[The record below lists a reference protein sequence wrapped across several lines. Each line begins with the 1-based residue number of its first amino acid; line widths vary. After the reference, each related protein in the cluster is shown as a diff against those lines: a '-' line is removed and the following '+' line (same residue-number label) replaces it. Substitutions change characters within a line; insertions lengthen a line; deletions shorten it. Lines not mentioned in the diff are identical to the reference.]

1 MRILFL
7 AIILWHSVILSAQ
20 EKITLLFVGDLM
32 QHDAQIKAARTPQG
46 YDYSDCFKHLKEAIS
61 QADLAIGN
69 LEVTL
74 AGKPYRGYPS
84 FSAPDEYL
92 QAIKEAGF
100 DILLTANNHCL
111 DRRKKGLERTI
122 LLLDSLGISH
132 AGTYRT
138 PEARAERYPL
148 LVEVKGLR
156 IAFLNYTYD
165 TNGLEPSAPNV
176 VNYIHKEEIRQDI
189 LKARRMHPDVIIA
202 CMHWGLE
209 YHLRPNKAE
218 RELADWLLAQGVDHI
233 IGSHPH
239 VPQPIEVKKSAH
251 SHHKHAVVY
260 SLGNFISN
268 MSKLHTDGG
277 VMVKLEIKKFPH
289 HSYLS
294 DCNYSLVWTS
304 RPQLSGKKNFEIYP
318 ASFIDQ
324 PISNEEFIPMNTYLK
339 DIRQL
344 YEKYNIGVSEY
355 IFE

>member
-122 LLLDSLGISH
+122 HVLDSLQIPYV
-132 AGTYRT
+132 GTYINKN
-138 PEARAERYPL
+138 AREQLYPRIIQ
-148 LVEVKGLR
+148 KNGFR
-156 IAFLNYTYD
+156 IALLSYTYA
-165 TNGLEPSAPNV
+165 TNGIEADKQVYSQKS
-176 VNYIHKEEIRQDI
+176 KEE
-189 LKARRMHPDVIIA
+189 
-202 CMHWGLE
+202 
-209 YHLRPNKAE
+209 
-218 RELADWLLAQGVDHI
+218 
-233 IGSHPH
+233 
-239 VPQPIEVKKSAH
+239 QP
-251 SHHKHAVVY
+251 
-260 SLGNFISN
+260 
-268 MSKLHTDGG
+268 
-277 VMVKLEIKKFPH
+277 
-289 HSYLS
+289 
-294 DCNYSLVWTS
+294 
-304 RPQLSGKKNFEIYP
+304 
-318 ASFIDQ
+318 
-324 PISNEEFIPMNTYLK
+324 
-339 DIRQL
+339 
-344 YEKYNIGVSEY
+344 
-355 IFE
+355 

>member
-1 MRILFL
+1 MLRL
-7 AIILWHSVILSAQ
+7 ILSAQ

-138 PEARAERYPL
+138 PEERSERYPL

-189 LKARRMHPDVIIA
+189 LKARRMHPDTVFLIGQPVLFGLDLAVRILIAGSAGKVGTEHTGLQLHLIPEITGEISRNVIVA
-202 CMHWGLE
+202 D
-209 YHLRPNKAE
+209 LRRPC
-218 RELADWLLAQGVDHI
+218 RVRLPVDQQHILLFLPVELHQH
-233 IGSHPH
+233 
-239 VPQPIEVKKSAH
+239 QPLI
-251 SHHKHAVVY
+251 
-260 SLGNFISN
+260 
-268 MSKLHTDGG
+268 
-277 VMVKLEIKKFPH
+277 
-289 HSYLS
+289 
-294 DCNYSLVWTS
+294 
-304 RPQLSGKKNFEIYP
+304 
-318 ASFIDQ
+318 
-324 PISNEEFIPMNTYLK
+324 
-339 DIRQL
+339 
-344 YEKYNIGVSEY
+344 
-355 IFE
+355 